1 MTTTN
6 NYTQLV
12 KETELRTIK
21 FLIKL
26 IPIKMND
33 ENPYN
38 GVKHSDKDV
47 DVILENINYFNTWTS
62 RQMIKSLKYF
72 KAKNK
77 IGA

>member
-12 KETELRTIK
+12 KETELRTIN
-21 FLIKL
+21 FLTKL

-38 GVKHSDKDV
+38 GVEHSDKDV
-47 DVILENINYFNTWTS
+47 DLILENLNYFNAWSS
-62 RQMIKSLKYF
+62 RQMIESLNYF
-72 KAKNK
+72 KAK
-77 IGA
+77 I

>member
-1 MTTTN
+1 MTN
-6 NYTQLV
+6 FNYTQLV
-12 KETELRTIK
+12 KETELRTIN
-21 FLIKL
+21 FLTKL

-47 DVILENINYFNTWTS
+47 DVILENLNYFNTWTS
-62 RQMIKSLKYF
+62 KQMMECLNYF